1 VQNLFFSQKISSFSL
16 SFLLGAALAILA
28 GCGAGTP
35 DAPASTVPSLTITL
49 TNSGVPVTSIT
60 NGTPATV
67 KATLKDATGAAVIGA
82 VVTFST
88 DPTLAAITPAATALT
103 DSTGVATVTLSPAT
117 VTATG
122 ATTITATSQV
132 GTTALTGTIGY
143 SVDAPARIAPSLA
156 ITLTNGGVPV
166 TSITSGTPAT
176 VKATLKGAT
185 GAAVAGAVVTFST
198 DTTLATI
205 TPAATALTDSS
216 GVATVTLSPAT
227 VSATGATTITAT
239 SQVGT
244 TALTG
249 TIGYS
254 VGGALVNITSPVFG
268 VSTLSAFGTT
278 SVAVTVSSG
287 GIAVTTPQT
296 VTFSSACASS
306 GKAVLSASVVTVNGI
321 ATGSYRDNGCAG
333 TDTVTASVSG
343 IASSSASL
351 TITAPTAGSI
361 QYVSAIPTNI
371 SLKGSGGTSASQ
383 VTFKVLDSSGNPLSG
398 KTVTFGLST
407 TIGGLSLTSST
418 GISDSAGLV
427 VAIVNS
433 GTVSTPV
440 RVTASTPG
448 ATAGSTLTTQ
458 SSQLS
463 ITTGIPDQAGFSV
476 SATKLNFE
484 GLTTDGVT
492 TILTARLADHFKN
505 PAPDGTTVNFTA
517 EAGSVTGTC
526 NTVAGACSATYT
538 TQGTRPLDGRV
549 TVLAYAVGEE
559 TFTDLNGNGLADL
572 APVNEMIDANGVST
586 DLPEAWVD
594 YNENGLRDANEPFL
608 DFNNDGLYTPADGKF
623 AGVLCDNTIAPPAGS
638 SAGTCAITPAGLPI
652 KSLHVRSQV
661 VIALSDTKAIIT
673 TTPASINL
681 GGLCGTAA
689 QSVGI
694 RIVDVNGNPMP
705 AGTTIAVATTN
716 GTLVAPTS
724 FIEPNSSAKP
734 IGSNYSVSIQSDSS
748 IVITCTDAT
757 PNGVLT
763 ITVTTPSGV
772 VTTKQVA
779 VAN

>member
-1 VQNLFFSQKISSFSL
+1 MKNLFFHQTIFRFPLYFFL
-16 SFLLGAALAILA
+16 SVAVILA
-28 GCGAGTP
+28 GCGAGKRDTP
-35 DAPASTVPSLTITL
+35 VSTAPSLAIAL
-49 TNSGVPVTSIT
+49 TNNGVPVSSIT
-60 NGTPATV
+60 SATPATV
-67 KATLKDATGAAVIGA
+67 TATLKDATGAAV
-82 VVTFST
+82 
-88 DPTLAAITPAATALT
+88 
-103 DSTGVATVTLSPAT
+103 
-117 VTATG
+117 
-122 ATTITATSQV
+122 
-132 GTTALTGTIGY
+132 
-143 SVDAPARIAPSLA
+143 AR
-156 ITLTNGGVPV
+156 
-166 TSITSGTPAT
+166 
-176 VKATLKGAT
+176 
-185 GAAVAGAVVTFST
+185 AVVTFST
-198 DTTLATI
+198 DTALATI
-205 TPAATALTDSS
+205 APSATALTDSS
-216 GVATVTLSPAT
+216 GVATVILSPAT
-227 VSATGATTITAT
+227 VNATGATTITAT

-254 VGGALVNITSPVFG
+254 VGGATVTITNPVFG
-268 VSTLSAFGTT
+268 VGTNPLSAFGTT
-278 SVAVTVSSG
+278 SVSVTVSSG
-287 GIAVTTPQT
+287 GIPVTTPQT
-296 VTFSSACASS
+296 VTFSSACTSS

-333 TDTVTASVSG
+333 TDTITASVSG
-343 IASSSASL
+343 ITSSSATL
-351 TITAPTAGSI
+351 AIIAPTAGSI
-361 QYVSAIPTNI
+361 QYISAVPANI

-383 VTFKVLDSSGNPLSG
+383 VTFKVLDTSGNPLSG

-448 ATAGSTLTTQ
+448 ATVGSTLTTQ

-484 GLTTDGVT
+484 GLTTDGET

-505 PAPDGTTVNFTA
+505 PVPDGTTVNFTA
-517 EAGSVTGTC
+517 EAGSVVGTC
-526 NTVAGACSATYT
+526 NTVAGACSSTYT

-594 YNENGLRDANEPFL
+594 YNENGIRDANEPFL

-623 AGVLCDNTIAPPAGS
+623 EGVLCDNTIAPPAGS
-638 SAGTCAITPAGLPI
+638 STGTCASS

-661 VIALSDTKAIIT
+661 VLALSDTKAVIT
-673 TTPASINL
+673 TVPASIDL
-681 GGLCGTAA
+681 GGLCGSAA

-694 RIVDVNGNPMP
+694 RVVDKNGNPMP
-705 AGTTIAVATTN
+705 AGTTIAVTTTN
-716 GTLVAPTS
+716 GTLAVPTS
-724 FIEPNSSAKP
+724 FVEPNNSAKP
-734 IGSNYSVSIQSDSS
+734 IGSNYPVSIKSDAFLDTFG
-748 IVITCTDAT
+748 TCTDPT
-757 PNGVLT
+757 PNGLLT
-763 ITVTTPSGV
+763 ITVTTPGGV
-772 VTTKQVA
+772 VTPPKQVP
-779 VAN
+779 VTN

>member
-1 VQNLFFSQKISSFSL
+1 MQNLFFSQKISSFSL
-16 SFLLGAALAILA
+16 SFLLAATLAMLA

-35 DAPASTVPSLTITL
+35 DAPVSTVPS
-49 TNSGVPVTSIT
+49 V
-60 NGTPATV
+60 
-67 KATLKDATGAAVIGA
+67 
-82 VVTFST
+82 
-88 DPTLAAITPAATALT
+88 
-103 DSTGVATVTLSPAT
+103 
-117 VTATG
+117 
-122 ATTITATSQV
+122 
-132 GTTALTGTIGY
+132 
-143 SVDAPARIAPSLA
+143 PSLT

-176 VKATLKGAT
+176 VKATLKDAT

-205 TPAATALTDSS
+205 SPAATALTGST

-227 VSATGATTITAT
+227 VTAAGATTITAT

-244 TALTG
+244 SALTG

-254 VGGALVNITSPVFG
+254 VGGAVVTITNPAFG
-268 VSTLSAFGTT
+268 VSPLSAFGTT

-287 GIAVTTPQT
+287 GVPVTTPQT

-333 TDTVTASVSG
+333 TDTITASVSG
-343 IASSSASL
+343 ITSSSATL
-351 TITAPTAGSI
+351 TIIAPTAGSI
-361 QYVSAIPTNI
+361 QYISAIPTNI

-383 VTFKVLDSSGNPLSG
+383 VTFKVLDTSGNPLSG

-505 PAPDGTTVNFTA
+505 PVPDGTTVNFTA
-517 EAGSVTGTC
+517 EAGSVVGTC
-526 NTVAGACSATYT
+526 NTVAGACSSTYT
-538 TQGTRPLDGRV
+538 TQGARPLDGRV

-594 YNENGLRDANEPFL
+594 YNENGVRDTNEPFL
-608 DFNNDGLYTPADGKF
+608 DFNNDGLYTAADGKF
-623 AGVLCDNTIAPPAGS
+623 EGVLCDNTIAPPAGS
-638 SAGTCAITPAGLPI
+638 SVGTCASA
-652 KSLHVRSQV
+652 KSLHVRSRV
-661 VIALSDTKAIIT
+661 VLALSDTKAVII

-705 AGTTIAVATTN
+705 AGTTIAVKTTN
-716 GTLVAPTS
+716 GTLVVPTS

-734 IGSNYSVSIQSDSS
+734 IGSNYSVNIQSDAALNAG
-748 IVITCTDAT
+748 TCTDPT
-757 PNGVLT
+757 PNGTLT

-772 VTTKQVA
+772 VTTQQVN
-779 VAN
+779 VTN

>member
-1 VQNLFFSQKISSFSL
+1 MQNLFFSQKISSFSL
-16 SFLLGAALAILA
+16 SFLLAAALAILA
-28 GCGAGTP
+28 GCGAGTA
-35 DAPASTVPSLTITL
+35 DAPASTAPSLTITL
-49 TNSGVPVTSIT
+49 TTSG
-60 NGTPATV
+60 G
-67 KATLKDATGAAVIGA
+67 
-82 VVTFST
+82 
-88 DPTLAAITPAATALT
+88 
-103 DSTGVATVTLSPAT
+103 
-117 VTATG
+117 
-122 ATTITATSQV
+122 
-132 GTTALTGTIGY
+132 
-143 SVDAPARIAPSLA
+143 APA
-156 ITLTNGGVPV
+156 

-176 VKATLKGAT
+176 VKATLKDAT
-185 GAAVAGAVVTFST
+185 GVAVAGAVVTFST

-205 TPAATALTDSS
+205 TPAATALTDSY

-227 VSATGATTITAT
+227 VNATGATTITAT

-249 TIGYS
+249 TVGYS
-254 VGGALVNITSPVFG
+254 VGGALVTITSPVFG

-306 GKAVLSASVVTVNGI
+306 GKAVLSSSIVTVNGV

-343 IASSSASL
+343 ITSASATL
-351 TITAPTAGSI
+351 TIIAPTAGSI
-361 QYVSAIPTNI
+361 QYISAVPANI

-594 YNENGLRDANEPFL
+594 YNENGIRDINEPFL

-623 AGVLCDNTIAPPAGS
+623 EGVLCDDTIPPPAGS
-638 SAGTCAITPAGLPI
+638 SVGTCATA
-652 KSLHVRSQV
+652 KTLHVRSQIV
-661 VIALSDTKAIIT
+661 LALSDTTAVIT
-673 TTPASINL
+673 PTPTSIDL
-681 GGLCGTAA
+681 GGVSGVCGATIKNI
-689 QSVGI
+689 GFH
-694 RIVDVNGNPMP
+694 IVDKNGNPMA
-705 AGTTIAVATTN
+705 AGTTIAVTTTN
-716 GTLVAPTS
+716 GIIVGPLS
-724 FIEPNSSAKP
+724 FIEPNNSAKP
-734 IGSNYSVSIQSDSS
+734 VGPNYSVSIQSDAFLAG
-748 IVITCTDAT
+748 TCSDLT
-757 PNGVLT
+757 PNGLLT
-763 ITVTTPSGV
+763 IMVTTPGGV
-772 VTTKQVA
+772 VTTQSVN

>member
-1 VQNLFFSQKISSFSL
+1 MKNLFFYQTIFRFPLYFFL
-16 SFLLGAALAILA
+16 SVAVILT
-28 GCGAGTP
+28 GCGAGKA
-35 DAPASTVPSLTITL
+35 DAPV
-49 TNSGVPVTSIT
+49 N
-60 NGTPATV
+60 
-67 KATLKDATGAAVIGA
+67 
-82 VVTFST
+82 
-88 DPTLAAITPAATALT
+88 
-103 DSTGVATVTLSPAT
+103 
-117 VTATG
+117 
-122 ATTITATSQV
+122 
-132 GTTALTGTIGY
+132 
-143 SVDAPARIAPSLA
+143 IAPSLA
-156 ITLTNGGVPV
+156 IALTYNGMPV
-166 TSITSGTPAT
+166 TSITSATAAT
-176 VKATLKGAT
+176 VTATLKNTT

-205 TPAATALTDSS
+205 APSATALTDSS
-216 GVATVTLSPAT
+216 GVAAVILSPAT
-227 VSATGATTITAT
+227 VNATGATTITAT

-254 VGGALVNITSPVFG
+254 VGGATVTITNPVFG
-268 VSTLSAFGTT
+268 VGTNPLSAFGTT

-287 GIAVTTPQT
+287 GIPVTTPQT
-296 VTFSSACASS
+296 VTFSSACTSS
-306 GKAVLSASVVTVNGI
+306 GKAVLSASIVTVNGI

-333 TDTVTASVSG
+333 TDTITASVSG
-343 IASSSASL
+343 ITSSSATL
-351 TITAPTAGSI
+351 TIIAPTAGSI
-361 QYVSAIPTNI
+361 QYISAVPANI

-383 VTFKVLDSSGNPLSG
+383 VSFKVLDTSGNPLSG

-517 EAGSVTGTC
+517 EAGSVVGTC
-526 NTVAGACSATYT
+526 NTVAGACSSTYT
-538 TQGTRPLDGRV
+538 TQGTRPSDGRV

-594 YNENGLRDANEPFL
+594 YNENGIRDTNEPFL
-608 DFNNDGLYTPADGKF
+608 DFNNDGLYTAADGKF
-623 AGVLCDNTIAPPAGS
+623 EGVLCDNTIPPPAGS
-638 SAGTCAITPAGLPI
+638 SAGTCAVDPITGLPI
-652 KSLHVRSQV
+652 KSLHVRSQIV
-661 VIALSDTKAIIT
+661 LALSDTTAVIT

-694 RIVDVNGNPMP
+694 RVVDKNGNPMA
-705 AGTTIAVATTN
+705 AGTTIAVTTTN

-724 FIEPNSSAKP
+724 FIEPNNSAKP
-734 IGSNYSVSIQSDSS
+734 IGSNYSVSIKSDTPFYTDG
-748 IVITCTDAT
+748 TCAPDLTT
-757 PNGVLT
+757 NGSLT
-763 ITVTTPSGV
+763 ITVTTPGGV
-772 VTTKQVA
+772 VTTKQVT